1 MNDLFTESMG
11 DQPQIDETKN
21 YLQDLVGEDKKF
33 KTPEDLAKGKFLA
46 DSYVKILERRLD
58 EMRTD
63 YLKVSEENKAR
74 AKLEEL
80 IDQMNNKTQ
89 QLTSSEQPPAK
100 EVPQTPSLDQ
110 IESLVSNKISQV
122 ETQRKERE
130 NFNLIT
136 NKLKELYGNDYQV
149 YLNKQTEDL
158 GLSKEFVN
166 DMARKHPSAFI
177 RTFGLDASRSNDS
190 FQAPPRTNVGFTPK
204 LPEKRTWSYYQKLK
218 QTDPKLYLDPKTAV
232 QMQDDAIAL
241 GEEFADGDFYRFNK
255 QRK

>member
-1 MNDLFTESMG
+1 MNDLFTESVN
-11 DQPQIDETKN
+11 DQPQIDESKN
-21 YLQDLVGEDKKF
+21 YLEDLVGDGKKF
-33 KTPEDLAKGKFLA
+33 KTAEDLAKGKFLA
-46 DSYVKILERRLD
+46 DSYVKILERKLD

-89 QLTSSEQPPAK
+89 QLTSSETPPAK
-100 EVPQTPSLDQ
+100 EVQTPSLDQ

-130 NFNLIT
+130 NFNLVT
-136 NKLKELYGNDYQV
+136 NKLKEVYGNDYQL

-177 RTFGLDASRSNDS
+177 KTFGLDATKSTEN
-190 FQAPPRTNVGFTPK
+190 FQTPPRNNMGFTPK
-204 LPEKRTWSYYQKLK
+204 LPEKRTWSYYQKMK
-218 QTDPKLYLDPKTAV
+218 QTNPNLYYDPKISV
-232 QMQDDAIAL
+232 QMQQDAIAL
-241 GEEFADGDFYRFNK
+241 GEDFADGDFNRF
-255 QRK
+255 